1 VTINRGDIVVA
12 PFRFTD
18 LDRYRV
24 RPVLIVSD
32 PAIYGATGHV
42 IAAMITLAAGSAW
55 PLDIPVEDC
64 ASAHLR
70 DGSIV
75 RLKLFSIA
83 ETAIRATVGQIDA
96 VTLTK
101 VSRALSAILI

>member
-24 RPVLIVSD
+24 RPVLVVSD
-32 PAIYGATGHV
+32 PAVYAETRHV
-42 IAAMITLAAGSAW
+42 IAVMITLAAGSAW
-55 PLDIPVEDC
+55 PLDISVEDC

-70 DGSIV
+70 EGSII
-75 RLKLFSIA
+75 RMKLFSIA
-83 ETAIRATVGQIDA
+83 EDTIQATIGQIDA
-96 VTLTK
+96 KTLAK
-101 VSRALSAILI
+101 VSQTLGAILI